1 MKNSMAALVSAIG
14 FACVVTS
21 ASAQVPQTRPE
32 PGNKPIET
40 FTARAFQMQRGSS
53 GIVEIQVTRWSTDAE
68 REMLLGVLKEAGQPA
83 MLAELQKLPQVGY
96 FKMPNT
102 MGVALF
108 YARSNELPDGTRQVV
123 LGTDRSIGMATR
135 SPQASKYD
143 ATIIEIRFKKGER
156 EGRGKDRSRG
166 QGVHRQGRK
175 GPDLQLPGR
184 ARPSQG
190 RHVQDAV
197 ASRRPEAASTQR
209 SDAGRGCAEREVA
222 PAECPRNWRRPDD
235 GPSASWCRPRRRP
248 SSGRGACPAA
258 ILRGGPGE

>member
-1 MKNSMAALVSAIG
+1 MKNSMAAFMSAIG

-68 REMLLGVLKEAGQPA
+68 REMLLGVLKDAGQPA
-83 MLAELQKLPQVGY
+83 MLVELQKLPQVGY

-143 ATIIEIRFKKGER
+143 ATIIEIHFKKGSEKG
-156 EGRGKDRSRG
+156 EGKIVLAGKASIGKDGKVQISNY
-166 QGVHRQGRK
+166 QGEPVRLK
-175 GPDLQLPGR
+175 DVTSKTP
-184 ARPSQG
+184 
-190 RHVQDAV
+190 
-197 ASRRPEAASTQR
+197 
-209 SDAGRGCAEREVA
+209 
-222 PAECPRNWRRPDD
+222 
-235 GPSASWCRPRRRP
+235 
-248 SSGRGACPAA
+248 
-258 ILRGGPGE
+258 